1 MNYIDNTGY
10 SAPARHLRG
19 AFVLEGY
26 FVKIAPISRAVLVG
40 IAALSLAACGINSVP
55 AAEEEAK
62 AKWANVEAGFQ
73 ARANLLPNIEALVK
87 GARQGEEDIFV
98 GVAEARAKAGS
109 VQFTDADLGD
119 TDKMEAYA
127 EAQNA
132 LGSGLSRLF
141 ATVESN
147 PNPQFT
153 RNIETA
159 QSQVEGAENR
169 IRIAILDYNEAVRKY
184 NTTIRTFPDTI
195 GANIVHGAEPMA
207 PYKAATEGA
216 EVAERI
222 DISSD

>member
-1 MNYIDNTGY
+1 MDFRMFRRF
-10 SAPARHLRG
+10 A
-19 AFVLEGY
+19 
-26 FVKIAPISRAVLVG
+26 LVAMASIG
-40 IAALSLAACGINSVP
+40 LAACGINSVP
-55 AAEEEAK
+55 TAEENAK
-62 AKWANVEAGFQ
+62 AKWGDVEAAFQ
-73 ARANLLPNIEALVK
+73 SRANLLPNIEALVK

-109 VQFTDADLGD
+109 VQITDADLSD
-119 TDKMEAYA
+119 PAKMEAYA

-159 QSQVEGAENR
+159 QDQVEGAENR
-169 IRIAILDYNEAVRKY
+169 IRIAIKDYNEAVRQY
-184 NTTIRTFPDTI
+184 NTTIRTFPDSI
-195 GANIVHGAEPMA
+195 GANIIHGAEPMV
-207 PYKAATEGA
+207 PYKAASEGA

-222 DISSD
+222 DIS

>member
-1 MNYIDNTGY
+1 MNFA
-10 SAPARHLRG
+10 SMRR
-19 AFVLEGY
+19 F
-26 FVKIAPISRAVLVG
+26 AVV
-40 IAALSLAACGINSVP
+40 ALASLGLAACGINSVP

-62 AKWANVEAGFQ
+62 AKWGDVEAAFQ
-73 ARANLLPNIEALVK
+73 SRANLLPNIEALVK
-87 GARQGEEDIFV
+87 GAKEGETDIFV

-109 VQFTDADLGD
+109 IQLSEADLND
-119 TDKMEAYA
+119 PEKMAQYA

-159 QSQVEGAENR
+159 QAQVEGAENR
-169 IRIAILDYNEAVRKY
+169 IRIAIKDYNEAVRKY

-195 GANIVHGAEPMA
+195 GANLIHGAEPMA
-207 PYKAATEGA
+207 PYEAASPGA
-216 EVAERI
+216 EVAPVM
-222 DISSD
+222 DI